1 MTMDE
6 VQTSVQEV
14 RLLVPRAAK
23 FALERHGVQLYGEKH
38 PYGLHLAHVEEVL
51 LRFDIYDPDLLA
63 AAWLHDVIEDTQTT
77 KEEIHVLFGLRV
89 AELVDAVT
97 NRPGGNRASRHAET
111 YPRVRATPGAT
122 TLKLADRIANTEFS
136 VMKPMFSMYR
146 KEYEGF
152 IEALYVEG
160 ENGRMWT
167 HLDELYR
174 ER

>member
-1 MTMDE
+1 MDE
-6 VQTSVQEV
+6 VQTKLQDV

-23 FALERHGVQLYGEKH
+23 YALLKHGQQLYGKVH

-51 LRFDIYDPDLLA
+51 LRFDHYDQDLLA
-63 AAWLHDVIEDTQTT
+63 AAWLHDVIEDTDATYQDLH
-77 KEEIHVLFGLRV
+77 IRFGKRV
-89 AELVDAVT
+89 ADLVDAVS
-97 NRPGGNRASRHAET
+97 NRPGPNRAARHAET
-111 YPRVRATPGAT
+111 YPRTRATLGAT
-122 TLKLADRIANTEFS
+122 TVKLADRIANTEFS
-136 VMKPMFSMYR
+136 VMQPMWSMYR
-146 KEYEGF
+146 KEYESF